1 MNAGV
6 DIKFSMAE
14 YSKTSS
20 GALHMD
26 IDGMFA
32 QHHSRVTSEKV
43 RLTFKKSKNAGLR
56 TNKAPVGYL
65 NEGNMEWKPV
75 DPVRAPIIKRMFEL
89 ADEGWSLIDICK
101 WSIEQGFT
109 MPLTRKKRTKDEIL
123 KDEDDDEQTKVI
135 ERYNHLPKYTTI
147 QKILRNNYYI
157 GLVKDND
164 GNLIISTSHEPLVG
178 RELFERVQDK
188 LLKKNKSKKYDKPLE
203 YPFRKVF
210 QCEGCKRSYTPYPK
224 KGNLYVVS
232 KCDAN
237 CINRQKS
244 FRLEKLLDE
253 RVKPIVTKL
262 YFTDKQ
268 IGDFEKLLSKEIGTV
283 ERKRIT
289 VIEEKEKRKKTL
301 REKLLYLRENKLDLL
316 KAGAYSF
323 ENISTEENK
332 LEVEIANIIIDEG
345 ISEEAMRATMKD
357 VATISELL
365 KNVAIHWDYADLYEK
380 EEITRSLFSELF
392 IFDNTFNYK
401 LNLGFKAFDRTFQEP
416 CAVSA
421 WLSELYPHREAMQKV
436 ISNYGYLVKAF

>member
-1 MNAGV
+1 M
-6 DIKFSMAE
+6 
-14 YSKTSS
+14 
-20 GALHMD
+20 
-26 IDGMFA
+26 
-32 QHHSRVTSEKV
+32 
-43 RLTFKKSKNAGLR
+43 
-56 TNKAPVGYL
+56 
-65 NEGNMEWKPV
+65 
-75 DPVRAPIIKRMFEL
+75 
-89 ADEGWSLIDICK
+89 
-101 WSIEQGFT
+101 
-109 MPLTRKKRTKDEIL
+109 
-123 KDEDDDEQTKVI
+123 
-135 ERYNHLPKYTTI
+135 
-147 QKILRNNYYI
+147 
-157 GLVKDND
+157 
-164 GNLIISTSHEPLVG
+164 
-178 RELFERVQDK
+178 
-188 LLKKNKSKKYDKPLE
+188 
-203 YPFRKVF
+203 
-210 QCEGCKRSYTPYPK
+210 
-224 KGNLYVVS
+224 
-232 KCDAN
+232 
-237 CINRQKS
+237 
-244 FRLEKLLDE
+244 LDE